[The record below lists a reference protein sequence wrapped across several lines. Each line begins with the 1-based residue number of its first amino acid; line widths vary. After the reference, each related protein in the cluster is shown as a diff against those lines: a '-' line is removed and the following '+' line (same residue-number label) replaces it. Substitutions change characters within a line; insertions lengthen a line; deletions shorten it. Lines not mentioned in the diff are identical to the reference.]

1 MEIVT
6 FCFKM
11 TLYGKAEHAF
21 LIGRCVYVHIKL
33 VFLCFSMPL
42 LSITKSFVIPVMV
55 SPVSSGLRIDNESPT
70 LNT

>member
-33 VFLCFSMPL
+33 VFFVL
-42 LSITKSFVIPVMV
+42 LHAVAEYNQIFCDTCNGEPREF
-55 SPVSSGLRIDNESPT
+55 GT
-70 LNT
+70 

>member
-33 VFLCFSMPL
+33 VFFVL
-42 LSITKSFVIPVMV
+42 LHAVAEYNQIFVIPVMV